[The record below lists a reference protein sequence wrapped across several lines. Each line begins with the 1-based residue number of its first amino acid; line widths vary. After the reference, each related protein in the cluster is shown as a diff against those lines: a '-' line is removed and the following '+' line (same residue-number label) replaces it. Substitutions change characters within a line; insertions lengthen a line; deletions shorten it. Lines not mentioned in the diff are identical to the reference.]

1 MRKKLARDISG
12 VNAAH
17 AAEIMAQFA
26 ASCPMHLPPP
36 IVEVTRVYVSH
47 VWSKRDFHNL
57 PGRDHYEVGYKNI
70 PAKNP
75 NMWCDSRIAEV
86 FNREDMNKITTALNF
101 AHQQGL
107 IQ

>member
-1 MRKKLARDISG
+1 MQKLAKDIDCSNTERARE
-12 VNAAH
+12 V
-17 AAEIMAQFA
+17 MASFA
-26 ASCPMHLPPP
+26 ASCPVHLPPP
-36 IVEVTRVYVSH
+36 IVEVTRIYVSR
-47 VWSKRDFHNL
+47 VLERDCHDL
-57 PGRDHYEVGYKNI
+57 SSCDHYEIGYKNI